1 MVDLSPGVSK
11 INLAYFHFLFRITSS
26 ITFFAGVGLAYVAL
40 SRVKRLE
47 DLAFSPMPSFD
58 RLKNIENYALFKS
71 RRREDHRI
79 EEMERRTIALI
90 EEQRMAKRMRANAE
104 VHQVM
109 EDLADLS
116 FQLDDSDVEMEEV

>member
-1 MVDLSPGVSK
+1 MILS
-11 INLAYFHFLFRITSS
+11 F
-26 ITFFAGVGLAYVAL
+26 TFFEGVGLAYVAL

-58 RLKNIENYALFKS
+58 RLKNIENYSLFKS
-71 RRREDHRI
+71 RRREDRRI

-90 EEQRMAKRMRANAE
+90 EEQRMARRMRANAE

-116 FQLDDSDVEMEEV
+116 FQLEDSDVEMEEV